1 VVVTMNKGGRSCWWR
16 GKRGSTTLKYVT
28 AKSSPDNRSKPGK
41 FGKSFETDRATA
53 DLYHS
58 ECFRCCTRLQS
69 TCVFMEKNKSSWV
82 LIS

>member
-1 VVVTMNKGGRSCWWR
+1 LVVTMNKDGRSCWWR

-28 AKSSPDNRSKPGK
+28 AKSSPDNRSEPGK

-58 ECFRCCTRLQS
+58 DALDVAHACSLPE
-69 TCVFMEKNKSSWV
+69 SSWKKE
-82 LIS
+82 I